1 MSSFVS
7 IFEIPAT
14 DLDRAIQ
21 FYHAILE
28 LPIEKLDI
36 PGMNMGL
43 FPYEGQQS
51 IGMIVQG
58 EGYIPSSEGV
68 TLYLNGGED
77 LQVILTRVEENG
89 GKILVPKMPL
99 ADESGFFAL
108 FIDTE
113 GNRLGLH
120 SPQ

>member
-1 MSSFVS
+1 MNSFIS
-7 IFEIPAT
+7 IFEIPAA

-21 FYHAILE
+21 FYQGILE
-28 LPIEKLDI
+28 IPIEKIDI
-36 PGMNMGL
+36 AEMSMGL
-43 FPYEGQQS
+43 FPFEGQQTFGV
-51 IGMIVQG
+51 IIQG
-58 EGYIPSSEGV
+58 EGYIPSTEGV

-77 LQVILTRVEENG
+77 LQIILARVEESG
-89 GKILVPKMPL
+89 GKILLHKTAH

-120 SPQ
+120 SPK